1 MNEKTML
8 YEEQLDAL
16 AGLVEDWAVKKDK
29 NVKGPFTSGDY
40 VTWRLSQIFTPAGWS
55 FTILSGPEVV
65 TINEANAYV
74 RLVGRLTV
82 RFTNGHKAHQDDIGI
97 WPLTATGARN
107 GGTLETTA
115 AERYET
121 VEKAA
126 RTDCLKNCSRNLG
139 ICFAPLGDLELLA
152 HIKRQEHLKVNGNA
166 TRPAQEDIAD
176 LFPPGVTTKTP
187 PGATVDKET
196 GEILEPPTE
205 PEETT
210 TTGLDRLLAEV
221 NHILAEK
228 DLEQY
233 NSLDTMK
240 TMLKSLGHKGYS
252 PTNHATMRLQLI
264 SRREPNGKK
273 HD

>member
-1 MNEKTML
+1 MTEQAQTTVQ
-8 YEEQLDAL
+8 EQLNAL
-16 AGLVEDWAVKKDK
+16 AALVEDWAIKKSGQ
-29 NVKGPFTSGDY
+29 VKGPYTSGDY
-40 VTWRLSQIFTPAGWS
+40 VTLRLNQIFTPAGWS
-55 FTILSGPEVV
+55 FTILEGPQMI
-65 TINEANAYV
+65 TINEGNAYA
-74 RLVGRLTV
+74 RLVGRLSV
-82 RFTNGHKAHQDDIGI
+82 RFKNGAEAHQDDIGI
-97 WPLTATGARN
+97 WPLRATKANR

-121 VEKAA
+121 AEKAA
-126 RTDCLKNCSRNLG
+126 RTDCLKNAARNLG
-139 ICFAPLGDLELLA
+139 TCFAPQTDLELLA
-152 HIKRQEHLKVNGNA
+152 HIKRQAHLKVNGA
-166 TRPAQEDIAD
+166 GTRPAAKDIAD
-176 LFPPGVTTKTP
+176 LFPPGGTTETP

-264 SRREPNGKK
+264 SRNKPNG
-273 HD
+273 H